1 MAVACHPSQESDV
14 STLKSLPIANKRGE
28 VDRATLKQ
36 LSKIVKDH
44 NVCGVLV
51 SWPLQEGTGK
61 MGAACGRVLHTLEDL
76 LLKQQQLQTDSDSS
90 SSSAPVITPTRPICF
105 WNYNH
110 VETESA
116 DEWGR
121 NSSYAVSEK
130 CPSDSSVHL
139 ASKEQYYQD
148 ENVAAAQVWND
159 FSRVHWPAL
168 YEKNQKKQCLPSKSR
183 NSNTDDASWSKEEN
197 WNDIASYNLK
207 TAFAGN

>member
-1 MAVACHPSQESDV
+1 MAVACHPSQGSDV
-14 STLKSLPIANKRGE
+14 CTLKSLPIANKRGE
-28 VDRATLKQ
+28 VDGTTLKE
-36 LSKIVKDH
+36 LNKIVKDH
-44 NVCGVLV
+44 KVCGVVV

-76 LLKQQQLQTDSDSS
+76 LQQQLQTDSDSS
-90 SSSAPVITPTRPICF
+90 SSSALVITSSRPICF
-105 WNYNH
+105 WNSSH
-110 VETESA
+110 VEVESA

-121 NSSYAVSEK
+121 NSSYAFSEK

-168 YEKNQKKQCLPSKSR
+168 YEKNQKKPSVPSKSR
-183 NSNTDDASWSKEEN
+183 TSSSDDSSRSEGEN
-197 WNDIASYNLK
+197 WENTASYKLK
-207 TAFAGN
+207 KAFAGN